1 MEQLLTVVPIK
12 PLQTSAASMSSLA
25 STAPFVKVIVSFVL
39 ILVGIRAGAGLVVPG
54 LLFMACGFALCG
66 LLQMIS

>member
-1 MEQLLTVVPIK
+1 
-12 PLQTSAASMSSLA
+12 MSSLA